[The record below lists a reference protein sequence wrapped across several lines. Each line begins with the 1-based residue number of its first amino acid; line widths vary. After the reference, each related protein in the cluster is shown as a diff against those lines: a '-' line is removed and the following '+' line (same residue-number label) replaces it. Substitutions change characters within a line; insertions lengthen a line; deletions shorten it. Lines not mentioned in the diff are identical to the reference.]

1 MVKASLY
8 YNWWNNSCTTL
19 YIAYFTLLIGF
30 HICTYNCCLYTFINT
45 FKLHLH
51 QIFHAFLIYYQTPKP
66 FILEKNLTNQNV
78 WHIFSCIICALIFCF
93 GHSLPFIYNGWPYL
107 STSLKKS
114 LWHIC
119 VSRIEHSAVIIFPSM
134 IIYSITLKRNLQMII
149 PYISFIII
157 KKVWKHKKIPNYKH
171 VLTFVNQI
179 MLHIHLYSL
188 HSSFRVKVFFKIWK
202 TDLQLKW

>member
-45 FKLHLH
+45 FKLHLN
-51 QIFHAFLIYYQTPKP
+51 IKSFMPSLLPNTKTFHLRKELNQPKCMTHFFLHYLCK
-66 FILEKNLTNQNV
+66 
-78 WHIFSCIICALIFCF
+78 LIFCF

-107 STSLKKS
+107 SASLKKS

-119 VSRIEHSAVIIFPSM
+119 ASRIEHSAVIIFPSM
-134 IIYSITLKRNLQMII
+134 IISSITLKRNLQMII

-157 KKVWKHKKIPNYKH
+157 KKVWKHNKIPTYKH